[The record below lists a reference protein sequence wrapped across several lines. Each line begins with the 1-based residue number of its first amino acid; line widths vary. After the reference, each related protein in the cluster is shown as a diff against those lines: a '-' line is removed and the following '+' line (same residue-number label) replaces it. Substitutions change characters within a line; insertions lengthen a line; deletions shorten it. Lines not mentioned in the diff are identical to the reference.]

1 VLYHKCCK
9 RYHDGELPETAEQL
23 MRSRYA
29 AYSMSNADY
38 VMDTTHPQNSS
49 YTTDREAWKKD
60 ILRFC
65 TVTKFNGLRIVD
77 RSDEADA
84 SFVTFAAELAQMK
97 KDVSFT
103 ERSKFL
109 KVDGRWL
116 YHSAEILEE
125 K

>member
-1 VLYHKCCK
+1 V
-9 RYHDGELPETAEQL
+9 YHDGELPETAEQL

-38 VMDTTHPQNSS
+38 VMDTTHPENGS
-49 YTTDREAWKKD
+49 YTTDRKAWKED

-65 TVTKFNGLRIVD
+65 TVTKFNGLRILD
-77 RSDEADA
+77 RSDEADV